1 MSSLPPPP
9 PPAWHPD
16 PTGRHQYRYWDG
28 TAWTHHVSDNGVAA
42 TDPVNAPGGPSTASG
57 IATRA
62 LDSLD
67 DGLTVGNEG
76 DPAKI
81 QQQLHGTSKWRSANV
96 GAAAF
101 DGSGS
106 ILDEPILVVNQKA
119 KLIELSNQFSVFD
132 QHGQR
137 IGAVNETGQSTLKKA
152 VRLLTSYD
160 QYLTHRYEVLDAS
173 GAVVLRL
180 TRPAKLVKSS
190 IIVSNGAD
198 QAIGTIR
205 QDNVFGKIHF
215 SLEAANGVVGS
226 IRAAN
231 SCRRCHQ
238 LPQGALLG
246 AFTYRFVPAKPKVP
260 AITKPF
266 TFEGAKRRQQA
277 EGRQQ
282 RPGLVP
288 RPGGGKRQPPESRRD
303 ARGAR
308 GDPAANDLVLLTGG
322 VHLLAAAVG
331 HGAARLCQ

>member
-28 TAWTHHVSDNGVAA
+28 TVWTDHVSDNGATG
-42 TDPVNAPGGPSTASG
+42 TDPVNSPAASPAGAGGMA
-57 IATRA
+57 ARA

-76 DPAKI
+76 DPGKI
-81 QQQLHGTSKWRSANV
+81 QQQLHGTGWRGANV

-101 DGSGS
+101 EGSGS

-119 KLIELSNQFSVFD
+119 KLIELSNQFSVFN

-160 QYLTHRYEVLDAS
+160 QYLTHRYEVLHAN
-173 GAVVLRL
+173 GAVALRL

-226 IRAAN
+226 IRAENWRAWN
-231 SCRRCHQ
+231 FRIEDHTGREV
-238 LPQGALLG
+238 A
-246 AFTYRFVPAKPKVP
+246 R
-260 AITKPF
+260 ITK
-266 TFEGAKRRQQA
+266 TFEGFLKNSFTTADNYVVQIHERLADPLRS
-277 EGRQQ
+277 
-282 RPGLVP
+282 LV
-288 RPGGGKRQPPESRRD
+288 
-303 ARGAR
+303 
-308 GDPAANDLVLLTGG
+308 V
-322 VHLLAAAVG
+322 AAAVSIDTALKQDQRG
-331 HGAARLCQ
+331 LN